1 MAKPLNESPSQNE
14 SNRCDTPDHSKAR
27 DPQGRYRSLPRRMKY
42 AAATLVIGL
51 PLLMAIVIGEST
63 SDEIGPVL
71 FQCDFESE
79 TWWKDWGEKTLD
91 THATTV
97 TTDVERK
104 FEPHRG
110 RALRIA
116 VDQGGHYGLSLSF
129 RFQRQLGHEPEEIY
143 FRFYIRLADDWDPER
158 GGKFP
163 GIGGTYGR
171 AGWGGRRVN
180 GTDGWSA
187 RGLFKGQQS
196 GTTPIGFYCYH
207 ADMKGTYGDNFVW
220 DDNGFQ
226 GLENNRWYC
235 IEQFAKMNTPGK
247 NDGVLRAWVDG
258 KPVFERQDIRM
269 RDVSTLKIETI
280 WLNVYYG
287 GTWTAVTPHHLYID
301 DVEISRQRIG
311 PIR

>member
-1 MAKPLNESPSQNE
+1 MKKQDLAQLVLDRLPVAKTVLSVFAWVL
-14 SNRCDTPDHSKAR
+14 R
-27 DPQGRYRSLPRRMKY
+27 PQ
-42 AAATLVIGL
+42 
-51 PLLMAIVIGEST
+51 
-63 SDEIGPVL
+63 
-71 FQCDFESE
+71 Q
-79 TWWKDWGEKTLD
+79 LD
-91 THATTV
+91 
-97 TTDVERK
+97 DL